1 MTAAVSEPTIRPTG
15 SATRPLRLLFVTEFL
30 EPAARGGVSRLV
42 TSLGAALLRQ
52 GHGVAAVAQAAAD
65 RPTPPVV
72 NGFPVTWFTTDTG
85 NTHSHIVTT
94 IRNSRRAVA
103 QALRRKNTPDAI
115 IAMSNLSTVGALLAR
130 GTDGPPILQF
140 NAGPWHKEW
149 LVEVARRAEGR
160 SAQARLIE
168 PLWRFLFY
176 HMERLIQRYY
186 FAQVERIFVL
196 SRHMHVE
203 TASLM
208 RRSEAVKIH
217 SLRPGID
224 PERFALAP
232 DRAAVRRQLGL
243 PVDATVLLTVR
254 RLAPR
259 MGLETLLDA
268 FAQVLTERPRA
279 DLRLIIVG
287 EGTLHGVL
295 SERSAELGLTDR
307 VRLVGFVDDSALPH
321 YYQAADLFVL
331 PTETLEGFGLIIL
344 EALACGTPVIGT
356 PVDAIPEVLGEVD
369 PDLIMDGINTA
380 ALVRG
385 LVVGLDR
392 IIPAWPAEARRRQII
407 DRYSWDSMASRIT
420 DEVFALTQEMSARH
434 D

>member
-1 MTAAVSEPTIRPTG
+1 MTAVTEPAFRPAR
-15 SATRPLRLLFVTEFL
+15 SAKRPLRLLFVTEFL

-42 TSLGAALLRQ
+42 TSLGEALLQQ
-52 GHGVAAVAQAAAD
+52 GHGVSAVAQAATD
-65 RPTPPVV
+65 RPTPPKVH
-72 NGFPVTWFTTDTG
+72 GFPVTWFATDGTS
-85 NTHSHIVTT
+85 THRHMVST
-94 IRNSRRAVA
+94 IRRSHRAVV
-103 QALRRKNTPDAI
+103 QALRNDTPDAI

-130 GTDGPPILQF
+130 GTDGPPIVQL

-196 SRHMHVE
+196 SRYMHVE

-208 RRSEAVKIH
+208 PRSEARKIR

-224 PERFALAP
+224 PARFALAP
-232 DRAAVRRQLGL
+232 DRAAVRQMLGL
-243 PVDATVLLTVR
+243 PIDATILLTVR

-268 FAQVLTERPRA
+268 FGQILAARPGT
-279 DLRLIIVG
+279 DLRLVIVG
-287 EGTLHGVL
+287 EGTLRQVL
-295 SERSAELGLTDR
+295 TERRAELGLTDR
-307 VRLVGFVDDSALPH
+307 VRLVGFVDDSALPR

-344 EALACGTPVIGT
+344 EALACGTPVVGT
-356 PVDAIPEVLGEVD
+356 PVNAIPEVLGEVD
-369 PDLIMDGINTA
+369 PEMIMDGIDTA

-392 IIPAWPAEARRRQII
+392 IVPNWPAEARRKQIT
-407 DRYSWDSMASRIT
+407 DRYSWDGMASRIA
-420 DEVFALTQEMSARH
+420 DEVLALKQERFARH
-434 D
+434 A